1 MSLTNRLSRNTFIL
15 LLNNAGTAVLAFGLT
30 VIIAR
35 GLGDVALGQYVTVM
49 AWVLPLSLVVDF
61 GIGTLITRDVAQ
73 NHTLAANYL
82 RTTTPFRWLLGGG
95 IIVLMWII
103 APILS
108 DDATIVTGLRIGI
121 FLALIDS
128 LFASYTAVFRAWENM
143 LPILLLNISLLSM
156 QVIGSLIVVWG
167 QGDVRHL
174 VAVIVLA
181 DTIQLSAT
189 WLTWR
194 YLTRKMAVDESDSHH
209 TPIVHLSFRKIL
221 KLTFPF
227 AVAGI
232 LAMLQIRVV
241 ILLLE
246 QFTDAQQVGWYAAAN
261 RLIEAARL
269 LPNALFGALFPALAA
284 MIHDQ
289 ANFQKLFR
297 RVGWGIIGYS
307 CVIGLGSLILAKP
320 MIDLI
325 FGVEFK
331 AAAPVMTILAWTL
344 IPSLLRNLFTL
355 RLYAY
360 GREKTVNIVM
370 VLTLGV
376 QIGVGLLL
384 IPSYKLTGAAWT
396 VLIGETILALSLW
409 GIIQYTTLPIP
420 QPSLESSSKIVT

>member
-1 MSLTNRLSRNTFIL
+1 MSLINRLSRNTLIL
-15 LLNNAGTAVLAFGLT
+15 LLNNGGTAILAFALT

-61 GIGTLITRDVAQ
+61 GVGTLITRDVAQ
-73 NHTLAANYL
+73 NHAAAANYL
-82 RTTTPFRWLLGGG
+82 QTTTPFRWMIGGT
-95 IIVLMWII
+95 IILLMWIL
-103 APILS
+103 APMLS
-108 DDATIVTGLRIGI
+108 DDAKIVTGLRIGI
-121 FLALIDS
+121 FLALIDA

-143 LPILLLNISLLSM
+143 LPILLLNIGLLTM
-156 QVIGSLIVVWG
+156 QVVGSLIVVWG
-167 QGDVRHL
+167 DGDVRHL
-174 VAVIVLA
+174 IAVIVFA
-181 DTIQLSAT
+181 DAIQLSAT

-194 YLTRKMAVDESDSHH
+194 YLSKKQEQATKNSHH
-209 TPIVHLSFRKIL
+209 TPIQHLSFHKIL

-246 QFTDAQQVGWYAAAN
+246 QFTTAQQVGWYAAAN

-289 ANFQKLFR
+289 TNFQKLFR

-307 CVIGLGSLILAKP
+307 CIIGFGSLILAKP
-320 MIDLI
+320 MIHLI

-331 AAAPVMTILAWTL
+331 VAAPIMTILAWTL

-360 GREKTVNIVM
+360 GQEQIVNIM
-370 VLTLGV
+370 MLITLVL
-376 QIGVGLLL
+376 QIGIGLML
-384 IPSYKLTGAAWT
+384 IPNYELRGAAWT
-396 VLIGETILALSLW
+396 VLIGETILALSLL
-409 GIIQYTTLPIP
+409 GIIEFSSLQPPP
-420 QPSLESSSKIVT
+420 QSLDPSTENAT